1 MGTPKKTAP
10 KKTAP
15 KKTAPKK
22 TAPKKTAPK
31 KTAPKKTAPKKT
43 APKKT
48 VRDLRA
54 RIEDDFLEIG
64 QELVTLID
72 PAVIEAMGYE
82 DFAAVC
88 ADAIG
93 MSAGKARQLIA
104 VTTRLAPQLA
114 RSLGQDRAVALLSL
128 VDATPEEDSPAEVWK
143 ATLTLPDGAK
153 LDVDKA
159 STQAIRDAAT
169 MIRREHAAKTGK
181 ARRGLTVTA
190 EEQAAAKKIEKA
202 IAGDKALA
210 GTSVTLKAGTKAKGA
225 RVVIAVQLGLAARM
239 AKAVGKRC
247 WAPSE
252 RTLVGARPGSAL
264 HAASKRSPAPTRERW
279 RGRRRQAGSM
289 RFSGRSSGDPLHW
302 CRPRGRSRPSR
313 RDRRRGGRAMCSV
326 TRRG

>member
-1 MGTPKKTAP
+1 MSMLAARRPRYRRGMATAKKKPAATVVLARSLKENAAAAHAAKVARLKAQGTA
-10 KKTAP
+10 AIER
-15 KKTAPKK
+15 
-22 TAPKKTAPK
+22 
-31 KTAPKKTAPKKT
+31 
-43 APKKT
+43 

-88 ADAIG
+88 SDALG
-93 MSAGKARQLIA
+93 MSASKARQLIA

-128 VDATPEEDSPAEVWK
+128 VDATPEEDSPAGVWK
-143 ATLTLPDGAK
+143 ATITLPDGAK

-169 MIRREHAAKTGK
+169 MIRREHAAKIGK

-210 GTSVTLKAGTKAKGA
+210 GTSVTLKAGTKAKGG
-225 RVVIAVQLGLAARM
+225 RVVIAVQLKLAARM
-239 AKAVGKRC
+239 AKAVAK
-247 WAPSE
+247 A
-252 RTLVGARPGSAL
+252 VG
-264 HAASKRSPAPTRERW
+264 
-279 RGRRRQAGSM
+279 
-289 RFSGRSSGDPLHW
+289 
-302 CRPRGRSRPSR
+302 
-313 RDRRRGGRAMCSV
+313 
-326 TRRG
+326 